1 MQPPSDPD
9 RTDRRLSAREALLA
23 LAANSYG
30 GYLLDR
36 RMREVEFDVLGAVA
50 RLVPVHTVRF
60 DGDLDRLLDS
70 CASLLRSR
78 AAGD

>member
-1 MQPPSDPD
+1 M
-9 RTDRRLSAREALLA
+9 RGLSAREAMLA
-23 LAANSYG
+23 LAANTYG

-50 RLVPVHTVRF
+50 RLVPVSALRF
-60 DGDLDRLLDS
+60 DGDLGRLLDS
-70 CASLLRSR
+70 CAALLASR